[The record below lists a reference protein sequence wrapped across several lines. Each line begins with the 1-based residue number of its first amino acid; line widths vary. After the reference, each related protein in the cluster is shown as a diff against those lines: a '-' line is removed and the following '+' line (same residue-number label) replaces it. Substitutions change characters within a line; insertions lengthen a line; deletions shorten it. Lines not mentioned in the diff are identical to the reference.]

1 MVLYQKEGGQSAK
14 IGCSMRGKYRDLAP
28 EFGSE
33 CCFTCRFDSNPGE
46 K

>member
-1 MVLYQKEGGQSAK
+1 
-14 IGCSMRGKYRDLAP
+14 MRGKYRDLAP

-33 CCFTCRFDSNPGE
+33 CCFACHFDSNPGE